1 MKDEGRAEEV
11 RGPDDAR
18 ETPDARDFADAL
30 ADFRRTVELYA
41 PRLLALAEADA
52 SRRRGGGEG
61 WSAKQ
66 IVGHLIDSAANNHRR
81 FVLARLK
88 DDLIFD
94 GYAQEDWVRVQAYDA
109 APWSQL
115 VELWR
120 AYNLHL
126 LHVMSS
132 TPEDTLRSARA
143 AHSLDR
149 IAFKLVDAVEPTT
162 LEYLMRDY
170 IEHLKH
176 HLAQIF
182 RDISA

>member
-1 MKDEGRAEEV
+1 MKDAI
-11 RGPDDAR
+11 
-18 ETPDARDFADAL
+18 T
-30 ADFRRTVELYA
+30 DFRRTVELYA
-41 PRLLALAEADA
+41 PRLLALSEEDA
-52 SRRRGGGEG
+52 RRRRAGGEG

-66 IVGHLIDSAANNHRR
+66 IIGHLVDSATNNHRR
-81 FVLARLK
+81 FIIAQFK
-88 DDLIFD
+88 DDLVFE
-94 GYAQEDWVRVQAYDA
+94 GYAQDDWVRAQSYDEESWA
-109 APWSQL
+109 QL

-126 LHVMSS
+126 AHVMSRA
-132 TPEDTLRSARA
+132 PEETLQRERV

-149 IAFKLVDAVEPTT
+149 IAFRLVDANEPTT

-182 RDISA
+182 PDESDLN

>member
-1 MKDEGRAEEV
+1 MRDEREMKDAIK
-11 RGPDDAR
+11 
-18 ETPDARDFADAL
+18 
-30 ADFRRTVELYA
+30 DFRRTVELYA
-41 PRLLALAEADA
+41 PRLLALSEEDA
-52 SRRRGGGEG
+52 RRRRGGGEG

-66 IVGHLIDSAANNHRR
+66 IIGHLVDSAANNHRR
-81 FVLARLK
+81 FILAQLT
-88 DDLIFD
+88 DDLVFE
-94 GYAQEDWVRVQAYDA
+94 GYDQNDWVRAQSYDEEA
-109 APWSQL
+109 WAQL

-126 LHVMSS
+126 AHVMSCA
-132 TPEDTLRSARA
+132 PQKTLQRERA

-149 IAFKLVDAVEPTT
+149 IAFHLVDAKQPTT

-182 RDISA
+182 PNVPDLR